1 MGPTRSTGPTYWSV
15 AAALLAVSFAQPNPS
30 YTTSSSRL
38 YLGCIALVCSS
49 GIISSIIG
57 TGISIISVTIPL
69 TFLPNPSS
77 TSFYTSSS
85 RLYLVCIGQNYQHYS
100 PAQCSPFFPPSPLQ
114 HPSTVPSC
122 PPPPPAKHP
131 QLNIRHMVD

>member
-1 MGPTRSTGPTYWSV
+1 MVMLIMLMPVPII
-15 AAALLAVSFAQPNPS
+15 LLTFLPNPSSAS

-57 TGISIISVTIPL
+57 ITIPL

-85 RLYLVCIGQNYQHYS
+85 KLYLVCIGQNYQHYS
-100 PAQCSPFFPPSPLQ
+100 PAQCSSFFPPSPLQ

-131 QLNIRHMVD
+131 QLNIRHMV